1 MALTNLQESEIL
13 ESLVFILVLQNH
25 YLNLGIV
32 IDTPRQ
38 TSILSGIFRISNFS
52 RYLTSNQPLMLLIS
66 LSRSKFLLF

>member
-32 IDTPRQ
+32 IDTPGQ
-38 TSILSGIFRISNFS
+38 ISILSGIFRISNFY
-52 RYLTSNQPLMLLIS
+52 RYLTSN
-66 LSRSKFLLF
+66 